1 MKNKL
6 FAIAILCVLGN
17 YASAQTGGFS
27 PTDLEK
33 NGQKINTVTTAV
45 PFLRINPDA
54 RAGGMGDVGVATP
67 TDVNGVFSNPAKM
80 AFIEK
85 DYGFA
90 VSFTPWLKALVNDI
104 YLAGITGYYKVK
116 EKQTI
121 QFSLKYFS
129 LGNINF
135 TDENGQSL
143 GDFKPHEFSIDAG
156 YSRRLGNNFALGASI
171 RFIYS
176 NLTNVGVG
184 GVATYPGM
192 AGAADIS
199 WMYQKNFKKDG
210 AKMSHDFLAGM
221 NISNI
226 GNKITYTRNAKNA
239 DYIPTNL
246 GIGLGYTLNVSE
258 KNAVGV
264 YFDVNRLLVP
274 TPQPTTISSFFAAD
288 SGQAVRNPQYDNE
301 TGDGTGDGIADWKQ
315 KSPIGG
321 IFTSF
326 ADAPGIL
333 YKDENGNITRTKG
346 SRSKEE
352 LRETAIAFGLEYM
365 YNKQFGVR
373 FGYFYEPR
381 TKGNRQFLT
390 AGLTVKYSIVGLNF
404 SYLIPTSIQRNPL
417 DNTLRFSLLFDFK
430 KGGLKS
436 NQNNSGIS
444 LVDDTPKKKKV
455 KGEKTDENTEKELKP
470 VENKEPKKL
479 APIESE

>member
-6 FAIAILCVLGN
+6 FAIAVLCIVGIQ
-17 YASAQTGGFS
+17 AIGQT
-27 PTDLEK
+27 TYIKD
-33 NGQKINTVTTAV
+33 NQVINTVTTAV

-67 TDVNGVFSNPAKM
+67 TDVNGVYANPAKM

-85 DYGFA
+85 DFGFA

-116 EKQTI
+116 QKQTV
-121 QFSLKYFS
+121 QVSLKYFS
-129 LGNINF
+129 LGNISF
-135 TDENGQSL
+135 TDEQGQSL
-143 GDFKPHEFSIDAG
+143 GDFKPNEFSLDAG
-156 YSRRLGNNFALGASI
+156 YSRRLGNNFALAATI

-184 GVATYPGM
+184 GVATYPGI

-210 AKMSHDFLAGM
+210 AKMSHDLLAGM

-246 GIGLGYTLNVSE
+246 GIGLGYTLNVDK
-258 KNAVGV
+258 KNAIGV

-274 TPQPTTISSFFAAD
+274 TPQPLTISSLFPGD
-288 SGQAVRNPQYDNE
+288 SGQAIRNPDYDN
-301 TGDGTGDGIADWKQ
+301 DGENNAGDGIADWKQ
-315 KSPIGG
+315 QSSIGG

-326 ADAPGIL
+326 NDAPGTM
-333 YKDENGNITRTKG
+333 YRDENGEIKRVKG

-381 TKGNRQFLT
+381 TKGNRQFLS

-417 DNTLRFSLLFDFK
+417 DNTLRFSLLFDFA
-430 KGGLKS
+430 KGGLKAN
-436 NQNNSGIS
+436 NQNNSGVS
-444 LVDDTPKKKKV
+444 LVDDTPKKKKNKNADTEETSPQQEGGDQPV
-455 KGEKTDENTEKELKP
+455 KKE
-470 VENKEPKKL
+470 KKL
-479 APIESE
+479 EPIESE